1 VRKVQGKPKL
11 RKRRRKWQQP
21 FFPILKTIKGLFVVY
36 ICIFSVENNHKKV
49 YSGNKTLMNEG
60 VMEKF
65 YYAVI
70 KKDGDAYSVTFPDID
85 GCFTQG
91 YSMEEAILMAE
102 DALAAILEVPGRKD
116 IKASDFETV
125 NKTYGGKD
133 VYIMKID
140 VRPDLMFAYSDKV
153 KRNISF
159 SFSTLEKIDTA
170 AKKLG
175 LNRSALIDRA
185 ANEFIS
191 HVQS

>member
-1 VRKVQGKPKL
+1 
-11 RKRRRKWQQP
+11 
-21 FFPILKTIKGLFVVY
+21 
-36 ICIFSVENNHKKV
+36 
-49 YSGNKTLMNEG
+49 MNEG

-102 DALAAILEVPGRKD
+102 DALAAILEVSGRKN
-116 IKASDFETV
+116 IKASDFETI